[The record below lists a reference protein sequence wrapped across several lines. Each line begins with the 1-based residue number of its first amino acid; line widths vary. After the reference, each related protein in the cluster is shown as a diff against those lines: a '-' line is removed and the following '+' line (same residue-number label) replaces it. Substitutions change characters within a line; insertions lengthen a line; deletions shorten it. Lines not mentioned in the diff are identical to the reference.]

1 MQLDEFT
8 ITMESQKGVRE
19 ALAAVWKAAARADWI
34 ILGDYDLAGLLAE
47 PSDSPVEKS
56 EIKSID
62 ICHPQLARPFVAAEK
77 LTALCMPC
85 NVLIYRD
92 GSRTHLAALRPGAM
106 MPELFAQ
113 AVRELGDLPER
124 IDRELLAILEAAR

>member
-8 ITMESQKGVRE
+8 IKMESQKGVRE

-47 PSDSPVEKS
+47 PSDSPAEKS

-62 ICHPQLARPFVAAEK
+62 ICHPRLARPFVAAEK

-92 GSRTHLAALRPGAM
+92 GGRTHLAALRPGAM

-124 IDRELLAILEAAR
+124 IDRELQAILEAAS